1 VKLGPEGGW
10 VARRRVSSGERG
22 AAGAVLQ
29 QYSYLPARTGQN
41 QPMCV
46 CERER
51 ATLVF
56 FSLAKRQD
64 KSQGDVRLTGTASQR

>member
-1 VKLGPEGGW
+1 VRYRRSLDRW

-22 AAGAVLQ
+22 AAGAVLE
-29 QYSYLPARTGQN
+29 QYSYVLTRTV
-41 QPMCV
+41 CV

-51 ATLVF
+51 AA
-56 FSLAKRQD
+56 SLLLSCKD